1 MAGFGLGNYINPAV
15 GGFIDQRR
23 NALAGLGAGLLQ
35 GRPGSGVQEGIQ
47 ADTAYA
53 VMQKAED
60 ERLKQ
65 INQTQQW
72 LQANY
77 PQYANLP
84 ADQGWQAAM
93 ADMAA
98 KRNSTSADAT
108 NSYEGR
114 LRIGQE
120 QGLTGTDLTTY
131 ALTGSLPSGR
141 GGSGELSLT
150 PTWMRD
156 PSGNLVP
163 GQIDKSGNMNVTAI
177 PEGYSVVDPFALT
190 GGKASVTVDAKT
202 QASARAAL
210 PGAQQALAITENAIN
225 LIRND
230 TAGLDE
236 QFGNTMGIPNRNLPT
251 IPGVFQ
257 QAKGNWQANFSQAK
271 GQQFMQ
277 AREMLKG
284 GGPITDYEG
293 MKGEAAFSR
302 MEQAAAIGDKDT
314 FLRALAD
321 FEAAVRDG
329 YAKLVATANG
339 EYSAGGSGVPATP
352 AGATNVDDLLKK
364 YQ

>member
-1 MAGFGLGNYINPAV
+1 MAGFGDVLA
-15 GGFIDQRR
+15 GFR
-23 NALAGLGAGLLQ
+23 NWAGDNRSTLAGLGAGLLS
-35 GRPGSGVQEGIQ
+35 GRPGAGVQEGIAQ
-47 ADTAYA
+47 DDAYA
-53 VMQKAED
+53 TMKKAEA
-60 ERLKQ
+60 ERQQNL
-65 INQTQQW
+65 NQTQQW
-72 LQANY
+72 LQSNY
-77 PQYANLP
+77 PQYASLP
-84 ADQGWQAAM
+84 AAEGWQIAM